1 MVEYLKRF
9 QNVGTVVGLVGLV
22 GSLLLQF
29 GVKVDMPW
37 LQQTAQIICAIL
49 VVLGVMNNP
58 QTSGLDLP
66 KSTQTKEEE
75 NVVQ

>member
-1 MVEYLKRF
+1 MLEYLKRF
-9 QNVGTVVGLVGLV
+9 QNVGTVIGLVGLV

-58 QTSGLDLP
+58 QTTGLDLP
-66 KSTQTKEEE
+66 KSVETKEESK
-75 NVVQ
+75 

>member
-29 GVKVDMPW
+29 GIKVDMPW
-37 LQQTAQIICAIL
+37 LSETAQIICAIL

-58 QTSGLDLP
+58 QTTGLDLP
-66 KSTQTKEEE
+66 KSTVNTEESK
-75 NVVQ
+75 